1 MVRIIGLACALAL
14 SAQAQ
19 GIITTVAGTDW
30 VFPGDG
36 KAALDA
42 PLGAVTSVVIDP
54 SGNVIFG
61 DQDNCIVARLNGDGT
76 VSVIAGNGFCEP
88 SGDGGPARNA
98 GLGFPYSLALD
109 SQGNLYVGGPF
120 DIRKITPDGI
130 ITTITGDASSEITF
144 AGDGGPATQ
153 AKVLL
158 VKGIVV
164 DNAGNLYFSDS
175 ANQRVR
181 KITPDGTINTIAGNG
196 TGGFSGDGGPATA
209 AELDTPLG
217 LTLDSSGRLYIADS
231 HNGRLRQVAANGTI
245 STVLQGLPFPATL
258 RFDAKMSTLYVAVLN
273 AVLKVTSS
281 AISLAA
287 GPNSDASGFS
297 GDGGPATLA
306 FFHGIGD
313 IALDAS
319 GGIYVADSGN
329 SRLRKI
335 GADGN
340 VNTVAGNGRFRYG
353 GEGTPALATPLATD
367 LVVSTNFLGGS
378 TILVDPS
385 GTLYIAEIRGN
396 RVRKVVNGIV
406 TTAIG
411 NGAPASAG
419 DGGQASNAS
428 VLMPAGM
435 ARDTAGNIYVS
446 EGDGITVGR
455 IRKVAPN
462 GVISTFADQVVC
474 PVIATDPSG
483 TLYGGCLD
491 ATLRKFAA
499 NGSSTILA
507 GTPGMVGFTGDGGQ
521 ASKALIGFPVGLAI
535 DRNGTIYFSDFNSD
549 RVRKIDSKGVITT
562 IAGTGVDAS
571 TGDGGPAKNAAIT
584 PDAMILDAAGN
595 LLVCD
600 LDGNRV
606 RKIDTNGMITT
617 VAGGGTVLVS
627 GDGQAATAASIHRP
641 VSLAIDAA
649 GDLFILDIFNSRV
662 REVLVTTPTV
672 QVSLTSLSFTA
683 SSGGAPVLGTFSVTG
698 SIPGL
703 QFQASSDSS
712 WLTVDPTVGATPRL
726 IQVVAD
732 PTTLAPG
739 TYKGNITIHP
749 SAALPASFT
758 VAVTLQVGASKP
770 AQLSVDQ
777 PSLSFTFP
785 KGAAKRSLSLTFSN
799 TGSGTVKFTAASSSG
814 RVSVSPPAG
823 SVTPGK
829 PVSVA
834 VTGDPGT
841 LAPGTYRDVV
851 SIQADNGQALSIPVT
866 ISISSLSQA
875 LLLTQTGLS
884 FVGVSQGGVVPPQ
897 TFGVVNPGSGSLS
910 WTASTSTLSGGP
922 GWLTV
927 TPANGTSTAGSAAPQ
942 VTVMVNP
949 TGLAPGRY
957 YGLVTIAAPGAA
969 NTPQV
974 VTAFLQVLTPGSD
987 PGAVVQPPELVFSTS
1002 SERPSSQELVVY
1014 GVGGKAK
1021 LFRTDHSASDFL
1033 FEVLPADGVLNPA
1046 QPSRFL
1052 IQPVGAGTDLY
1063 HFAPGTYT
1071 GTLTFQFDDGSIQS
1085 VKITLISV
1093 AAGPSSS
1100 ANHLGRSA
1108 GRDGDAACLPTNLV
1122 VSLTAQGQS
1131 FSASAGWPAA
1141 LGVDVRNNCG
1151 TPLNTGSVTAS
1162 FSNGDPAIAL
1172 QSLNDGTWQA
1182 TWQTGN
1188 TSSAPVS
1195 VHVAALDPQLNIGG
1209 SKDIAASLNQQVDPP
1224 VLTSG
1229 SVVSNA
1235 GPVAYSP
1242 LAPGGII
1249 SIYGDRLADF
1259 TASNQS
1265 LPLPTQLANTQVIIA
1280 GKSVPLFFV
1289 SKTQINALVPFG
1301 INPNTRQQVLVQ
1313 NEATYSQP
1321 VSVDVGPAQPASY
1334 LFGAVV
1340 AAQDYRGGAAPFFVS
1355 TGSPAQAGDVLV
1367 IYCAGLG
1374 ATDQTVADGA
1384 ASPFSPL
1391 ANTSSA
1397 VTVSIGGKD
1406 AAVQF
1411 AGLVP
1416 GYVGLYQINVV
1427 VPPGVSTGNAV
1438 GLSISVAGQTGPSAP
1453 IAIQ

>member
-1 MVRIIGLACALAL
+1 
-14 SAQAQ
+14 
-19 GIITTVAGTDW
+19 
-30 VFPGDG
+30 
-36 KAALDA
+36 
-42 PLGAVTSVVIDP
+42 VVVDS
-54 SGNVIFG
+54 SGNAIFA

-88 SGDGGPARNA
+88 SGDGGPARSA

-130 ITTITGDASSEITF
+130 ITTITGDASSQITF
-144 AGDGGPATQ
+144 GGDGGPATQ

-175 ANQRVR
+175 ANHRVR
-181 KITPDGTINTIAGNG
+181 KISTNGTINTIAGNG
-196 TGGFSGDGGPATA
+196 SEGFSGDGQQATA
-209 AELDTPLG
+209 AQLDTPLG
-217 LTLDSSGRLYIADS
+217 LTLDTSGRLYIADS
-231 HNGRLRQVAANGTI
+231 HNGRLRQVALDGTI
-245 STVLQGLPFPATL
+245 STVLQGLPLPATL
-258 RFDAKMSTLYVAVLN
+258 RFDAKASALYIAVLN
-273 AVLKVTSS
+273 AVLKVTGS
-281 AISLAA
+281 AITIAA
-287 GPNSDASGFS
+287 GPNSDAAGFS
-297 GDGGPATLA
+297 GDGGPATSA
-306 FFHGIGD
+306 TFHGVSD
-313 IALDAS
+313 IAPDGL

-329 SRLRKI
+329 SRLRKV
-335 GADGN
+335 GADGI

-367 LVVSTNFLGGS
+367 LIVTSGFLGGS

-385 GTLYIAEIRGN
+385 GVLYIAEIRGN

-406 TTAIG
+406 TTVVG
-411 NGAPASAG
+411 TGAPASSG
-419 DGGQASNAS
+419 DGGQASSAS

-435 ARDTAGNIYVS
+435 AQDPAGNIFVS
-446 EGDGITVGR
+446 EGDGITIGR
-455 IRKVAPN
+455 IRKIAPN
-462 GVISTFADQVVC
+462 GVITTFADAVAC
-474 PVIATDPSG
+474 PVIATDPAG

-491 ATLRKFAA
+491 ATVRKFAA
-499 NGSSTILA
+499 NGTSTIVA
-507 GTPGMVGFTGDGGQ
+507 GTPGMLGYSGDGQ
-521 ASKALIGFPVGLAI
+521 PASKALIGFPEGLAI
-535 DRNGTIYFSDFNSD
+535 DRSGTIYFSDFTAD

-562 IAGTGVDAS
+562 IAGTGADAS
-571 TGDGGPAKNAAIT
+571 TGDGGQAKNAAIT
-584 PDAMILDAAGN
+584 PGAMILDPAGN

-606 RKIDTNGMITT
+606 RKIDNNGMISTI
-617 VAGGGTVLVS
+617 AGGGPALVS
-627 GDGQAATAASIHRP
+627 GDGQAATAASVYRP
-641 VSLAIDAA
+641 ISLALDAA

-662 REVLVTTPTV
+662 REVLATTPTV
-672 QVSLTSLSFTA
+672 QVPVTSLSFTA
-683 SSGGAPVLGTFSVTG
+683 SSGGAPVLGNFSVIG
-698 SIPGL
+698 SITGL
-703 QFQASSDSS
+703 QFQVSSDSP
-712 WLTVDPTVGATPRL
+712 WLTVDPGTGATPRL
-726 IQVVAD
+726 INVVAD
-732 PTTLAPG
+732 PAVLAPG
-739 TYKGNITIHP
+739 TYKGNITVHP
-749 SAALPASFT
+749 SAALPARFT
-758 VAVTLQVGASKP
+758 VSVTLQVGASKP

-785 KGAAKRSLSLTFSN
+785 KGAAKRSLSVVISN
-799 TGSGTVKFTAASSSG
+799 TGSGTLKFTVASSSG
-814 RVSVSPPAG
+814 RVSVSPSSG
-823 SVTPGK
+823 SVSPGK

-841 LAPGTYRDVV
+841 LAAGTYRDVI
-851 SIQADNGQALSIPVT
+851 SIQADNGQSISIPVT
-866 ISISSLSQA
+866 ISISTLSQA

-922 GWLTV
+922 GWLSV
-927 TPANGTSTAGSAAPQ
+927 TPASGTSTAGSAAPQ
-942 VTVMVNP
+942 VSVMMNP
-949 TGLAPGRY
+949 AGLAPGRY
-957 YGLVTIAAPGAA
+957 YGLVTITAPGAA

-974 VTAFLQVLTPGSD
+974 VTAFLQVLAAGSD
-987 PGAVVQPPELVFSTS
+987 PGAVVQPPELIFSTS
-1002 SERPSSQELVVY
+1002 SERPSSQELVLY
-1014 GVGGKAK
+1014 GVGAKAK
-1021 LFRTDHSASDFL
+1021 FFRTDHSASDFI

-1071 GTLTFQFDDGSIQS
+1071 GTVTFQFDDGSIQS
-1085 VKITLISV
+1085 VKVTLISV
-1093 AAGPSSS
+1093 PGGPASS
-1100 ANHLGRSA
+1100 ANHSGRSI
-1108 GRDGDAACLPTNLV
+1108 RDGDTACVPGNLV
-1122 VSLTAQGQS
+1122 VALTAQSQS

-1151 TPLNTGSVTAS
+1151 TPLNSGSVTAS
-1162 FSNGDPAIAL
+1162 FSNSDPSISL

-1182 TWQTGN
+1182 TWQIGN
-1188 TSSAPVS
+1188 ASTAPVS
-1195 VHVAALDPQLNIGG
+1195 VHVEAFDPQLRIGG
-1209 SKDIAASLNQQVDPP
+1209 HADIAASLNQQVDPP

-1259 TASNQS
+1259 TASNQN
-1265 LPLPTQLANTQVIIA
+1265 LPLPKQLANTQVIIA
-1280 GKSVPLFFV
+1280 GQSVPLFFV

-1334 LFGAVV
+1334 LLGGIV
-1340 AAQDYRGGAAPFFVS
+1340 AAQDYRGSSPFFYV
-1355 TGSPAQAGDVLV
+1355 TPAAPAQAGDVLV

-1374 ATDQTVADGA
+1374 TTDQSVDDGA
-1384 ASPFSPL
+1384 TSPSSPL
-1391 ANTSSA
+1391 ARTNAS

-1406 AAVQF
+1406 AGVQF

-1416 GYVGLYQINVV
+1416 GYVGLYQINAV
-1427 VPPGVSTGNAV
+1427 VPAGVSPGNAV
-1438 GLSISVAGQTGPSAP
+1438 ALAISVAGQTGPSAP